1 MSIYH
6 LANNHPLFSLV
17 SPALR
22 SLVCALV
29 LITSI
34 SGVVLADEKA
44 SDAPISEQIEDLKKA
59 LIGLNRDL
67 FILEEDLLFP
77 SSTQVAVYLSLDVGT
92 YFGLDSVELRIDDE
106 LATHYLYTERQ
117 VNALERGGIQRLYLG
132 NINQGKHQLTAFF
145 VGIGPENRPYKRAVS
160 LTFDKSEEPQAIEL
174 TISDSSSKHQPEF
187 MASVL

>member
-1 MSIYH
+1 M
-6 LANNHPLFSLV
+6 
-17 SPALR
+17 
-22 SLVCALV
+22 
-29 LITSI
+29 
-34 SGVVLADEKA
+34 
-44 SDAPISEQIEDLKKA
+44 
-59 LIGLNRDL
+59 
-67 FILEEDLLFP
+67 LFP

-117 VNALERGGIQRLYLG
+117 VSALERGGVQRLYLG

>member
-1 MSIYH
+1 MQ
-6 LANNHPLFSLV
+6 
-17 SPALR
+17 
-22 SLVCALV
+22 
-29 LITSI
+29 I
-34 SGVVLADEKA
+34 SRVG
-44 SDAPISEQIEDLKKA
+44 APPPQVY
-59 LIGLNRDL
+59 RPTYPRPPP
-67 FILEEDLLFP
+67 ILEEDLLFP

-117 VNALERGGIQRLYLG
+117 VNALERGGVQRLYLG